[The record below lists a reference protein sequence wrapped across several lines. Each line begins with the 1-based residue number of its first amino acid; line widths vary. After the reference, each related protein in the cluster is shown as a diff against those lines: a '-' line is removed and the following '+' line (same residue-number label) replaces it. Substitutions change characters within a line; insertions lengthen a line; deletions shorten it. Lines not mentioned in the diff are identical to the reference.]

1 MANEIQERIE
11 ALRTQIR
18 THNYR
23 YYVLDDPEIPD
34 AEYDRLMRELEGL
47 EAAHPEFIT
56 EDSPT
61 QRVGA
66 EPVEAFGTVEHA
78 IPMLSLENAFNEQ
91 ELREFDARVKRL
103 LGTEEDVEYVA
114 EPKFDGVA
122 VELVYE
128 RGRFVV
134 GSTRGDGF
142 VGEDVTQNLR
152 TVRSL
157 PLVLMA
163 EGPIPERVEVRG
175 EVLLGI
181 KAFESLN
188 RRREEE
194 GEPAFANPR
203 NAAAGSLRQL
213 DPRITA
219 ERPLDLFCYAVGRVE
234 GQTFDRHG
242 EVLDALKR
250 WGLKVNAHIQRCA
263 NVQEALDYYADIEAM
278 REELDYEIDG
288 VVLKVDGFQFHRRLG
303 EKSRSPRWAVAYKF
317 PPKQETT
324 VIRDIVVQVGRTGA
338 LTPVAIMEP
347 VRVAGVEVRRATL
360 HNQEE
365 MDRKDVRIGDTV
377 IVQRAGDVIPEVVQV
392 IPSMRTG
399 RERRFVIPDRC
410 PVCGAEVLKSEE
422 EAVYRC
428 TGLSCPAQ
436 RKERVRHFASKGAM
450 DIDGLGDKLVAQLVD
465 KGLVRD
471 VVDLYHLSEEDLA
484 GLERMADKSAQNLLD
499 ALEASKSRNS
509 ARLLYALGIRH
520 VGEHVA
526 EVLIDAFHS
535 LDSLAEAS
543 EDDLVAVYEIGPEVA
558 KSVGTF
564 FAQEENSEVI
574 EKLKA
579 SGVRFEAEEKQAAS
593 EQPLEGKIFLFTGA
607 LSSFTRDEAQEIVER
622 LGARAASSVSKK
634 TDYVVAGEGA
644 GSKLEKANALGVPV
658 LSEEAFKELVGMK

>member
-1 MANEIQERIE
+1 MKNEIQQRIE
-11 ALRTQIR
+11 SLRTQIR
-18 THNYR
+18 IHNTR
-23 YYVLDDPEIPD
+23 YYVLDDPEVPD
-34 AEYDRLMRELEGL
+34 AGYDRLMRELEAM
-47 EAAHPEFIT
+47 EAAHPEMVT
-56 EDSPT
+56 GDSPT

-78 IPMLSLENAFNEQ
+78 IPMLSLENTFNEA
-91 ELREFDARVKRL
+91 EVREFDARVKRL
-103 LGTEEDVEYVA
+103 LGTEEDVAYVA
-114 EPKFDGVA
+114 EPKFDGLA
-122 VELVYE
+122 VEMVFE

-142 VGEDVTQNLR
+142 VGEDVTRNLR
-152 TVRSL
+152 TVRSI

-163 EGPIPERVEVRG
+163 EEPIPERVEVRA

-181 KAFESLN
+181 EAFESLN

-194 GEPAFANPR
+194 GLPEFANPR

-219 ERPLDLFCYAVGRVE
+219 RRPLDLFCYAVGRVDGRSFE
-234 GQTFDRHG
+234 RHG
-242 EVLDALKR
+242 EVLDALKQ
-250 WGLKVNAHIQRCA
+250 WGLKVNPHVRQCA
-263 NVQEALDYYADIEAM
+263 NVEEALAYYADIKAM
-278 REELDYEIDG
+278 RETLDYEIDG
-288 VVLKVDGFQFHRRLG
+288 VVLKVDRFDLQRELG

-317 PPKQETT
+317 PARQETT

-377 IVQRAGDVIPEVVQV
+377 IVQRAGDVIPEVVRA

-410 PVCGAEVLKSEE
+410 PVCGAEVLKSED

-436 RKERVRHFASKGAM
+436 LKERVRHFASKGAM

-465 KGLVRD
+465 RGLVRD
-471 VVDLYHLSEEDLA
+471 VADLYRLSKGDLA
-484 GLERMADKSAQNLLD
+484 GLDRMADKSAQNLLD
-499 ALEASKSRNS
+499 ALEASKARSS
-509 ARLLYALGIRH
+509 ARLLFALGIRH

-526 EVLIDAFHS
+526 EVLMDAFHNI
-535 LDSLAEAS
+535 DRLAEAS
-543 EDDLVAVYEIGPEVA
+543 EEDLVAVYEIGPGVA
-558 KSVGTF
+558 KSVVTF
-564 FAQEENSEVI
+564 FGQVENRNVI
-574 EKLKA
+574 GKLKA
-579 SGVRFEAEEKQAAS
+579 AGVRFESEERQAVS
-593 EQPLEGKIFLFTGA
+593 EPHLNGKTFVFTGA
-607 LSSFTRDEAQEIVER
+607 LSSFTRGEALEIVKR

-634 TDYVVAGEGA
+634 TDYVVAGEAA
-644 GSKLEKANALGVPV
+644 GSKLEKARGLGVAV
-658 LSEEAFKELVGMK
+658 LSEEAFKELVGIK

>member
-11 ALRTQIR
+11 ALKAQIR

-103 LGTEEDVEYVA
+103 LDTEEDMVYVA

-163 EGPIPERVEVRG
+163 EEPIPERVEVRG

-181 KAFESLN
+181 EAFESLN

-234 GQTFDRHG
+234 GRTFERHG
-242 EVLDALKR
+242 EVLRALKR
-250 WGLKVNAHIQRCA
+250 WGLKVNPHVRRCA
-263 NVQEALDYYADIEAM
+263 NVQEALAYYADVEAM
-278 REELDYEIDG
+278 REALDYEIDG
-288 VVLKVDGFQFHRRLG
+288 VVLKVDRLRFQRELG

-365 MDRKDVRIGDTV
+365 IDRKDVHIGDTV

-399 RERRFVIPDRC
+399 KERRFVIPDRC

-436 RKERVRHFASKGAM
+436 LKERVRHFASKGAM

-471 VVDLYHLSEEDLA
+471 VADLYTLSKEELA
-484 GLERMADKSAQNLLD
+484 ELERMADKSGQNVLD
-499 ALEASKSRNS
+499 ALEASKSRS
-509 ARLLYALGIRH
+509 SDRLLYALGIRH
-520 VGEHVA
+520 VGEHIA
-526 EVLIDAFHS
+526 EVLMDAFHS
-535 LDSLAEAS
+535 LDGLAEAS
-543 EDDLVAVYEIGPEVA
+543 EEDLVAVYEIGPEVA
-558 KSVGTF
+558 ESVGTF
-564 FAQEENSEVI
+564 FAQEENRKVI

-579 SGVRFEAEEKQAAS
+579 AGVRFEVEEKQAVS

-607 LSSFTRDEAQEIVER
+607 LSSFTRDEAQEIVEC
-622 LGARAASSVSKK
+622 LGARSTSSVSKK

-644 GSKLEKANALGVPV
+644 GSKLEKASALGITV